1 MSTNHLCSSLID
13 DSSRREQSKRR
24 KVFISHERLS
34 TNYPSSSL
42 FAIKAERSQP
52 AAASV
57 GLVREKECV
66 CGVGL
71 VWPYGLGKAHRP
83 PNAAPTL
90 FDERE
95 VSWQKKA
102 IFANQRANFQV
113 EG

>member
-66 CGVGL
+66 VWALCGLMASGRL
-71 VWPYGLGKAHRP
+71 IDLQMRP
-83 PNAAPTL
+83 PL
-90 FDERE
+90 SSMRR
-95 VSWQKKA
+95 K
-102 IFANQRANFQV
+102 
-113 EG
+113 